1 MVYVLRKEED
11 NNILI
16 LPFLPL
22 PVDNSEEEEDGAEQ
36 KLLYEFPW
44 DYNSTL
50 PCLRWFA
57 LEYGEEKSSVYL
69 PAVLDYLDT
78 IKDLPEPP
86 KEELKRVYQVKSK
99 IDAFQKSIIELE
111 KIGLI
116 TRPESYTL
124 TDHLLYET
132 DLYSQYYRILPA
144 SLVDLVLDY
153 LDLSTEA
160 RSGIKEIWNT
170 KNQGRQEEIRDTLNI
185 SPEFLPLSL
194 KIKSGQAENKNVPE
208 YKRKCGLVSEGP
220 KKKEMGIEEF
230 KNSYGLGDEF
240 SFTDLINYGLNITD
254 LEDCFELSRDWR
266 NKTYK
271 ITKIL

>member
-50 PCLRWFA
+50 PCLRWFVVG
-57 LEYGEEKSSVYL
+57 YNEEKGSVYL

-78 IKDLPEPP
+78 IKDLPDPP
-86 KEELKRVYQVKSK
+86 HEELKRVYQVKSK
-99 IDAFQKSIIELE
+99 IDAFLTSLLDLE

-116 TRPESYTL
+116 SRPDSYTL
-124 TDHLLYET
+124 TDNLLYET
-132 DLYSQYYRILPA
+132 DLYSQYYREFPP
-144 SLVDLVLDY
+144 SLVDLVLAY
-153 LDLSTEA
+153 QDLSGESKNGVA
-160 RSGIKEIWNT
+160 EIWKT
-170 KNQGRQEEIRDTLNI
+170 KNQERQEEIRDTLNI
-185 SPEFLPLSL
+185 PTEFLPLSL
-194 KIKSGQAENKNVPE
+194 KIKSGLGMTKNVPE
-208 YKRKCGLVSEGP
+208 YKRKTSLINEGP
-220 KKKEMGIEEF
+220 KKKETGLEEF
-230 KNSYGLGDEF
+230 KNNYGLGDEF
-240 SFTDLINYGLNITD
+240 SFTDLNDYGLNITD
-254 LEDCFELSRDWR
+254 IEDCFELSRDWR

-271 ITKIL
+271 IIRIL